1 MQKDGM
7 AMVSPLS
14 PILCNVF
21 MTRLEEEA
29 ITTSIFR
36 PDLWLRYINNTFV
49 LRNQGKE
56 NVKEFY
62 FA

>member
-1 MQKDGM
+1 MQKDVM

-14 PILCNVF
+14 PILCNFF

-49 LRNQGKE
+49 LRNQGK
-56 NVKEFY
+56 
-62 FA
+62 